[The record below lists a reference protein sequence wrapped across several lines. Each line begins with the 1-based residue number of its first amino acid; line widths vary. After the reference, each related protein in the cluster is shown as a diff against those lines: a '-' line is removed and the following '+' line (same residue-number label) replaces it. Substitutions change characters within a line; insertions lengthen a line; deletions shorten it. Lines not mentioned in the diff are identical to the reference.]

1 MKRLLALVSILKLK
15 RMKAKPLKR
24 HCIFQRDKNLSDRAA
39 KEPDGFLKKIAIM
52 AFNFS
57 FIFPLKPG
65 SLRAEKYS
73 LSEMK
78 NLNRLLELIH
88 SNQGWKSK
96 RDIRKQAKRTYPMF
110 NGHSL
115 VPLQSLLAF
124 CFSSCGNTVLFWDE
138 RRIVLVK
145 AYVLRF
151 TQCPQHVANTSPVGL
166 HFMTKCRNT
175 GSFREK

>member
-73 LSEMK
+73 LNEMK
-78 NLNRLLELIH
+78 NLNRLLELIR

-96 RDIRKQAKRTYPMF
+96 RDTRKQAKRTYPMF
-110 NGHSL
+110 NGHSS
-115 VPLQSLLAF
+115 VPMQSLLAF
-124 CFSSCGNTVLFWDE
+124 CFSSCGNTVLFWDD
-138 RRIVLVK
+138 RRKNCFSESLCL
-145 AYVLRF
+145 AFYSMSTTRCEH
-151 TQCPQHVANTSPVGL
+151 QPSRP
-166 HFMTKCRNT
+166 
-175 GSFREK
+175 SFHDKMSQYR